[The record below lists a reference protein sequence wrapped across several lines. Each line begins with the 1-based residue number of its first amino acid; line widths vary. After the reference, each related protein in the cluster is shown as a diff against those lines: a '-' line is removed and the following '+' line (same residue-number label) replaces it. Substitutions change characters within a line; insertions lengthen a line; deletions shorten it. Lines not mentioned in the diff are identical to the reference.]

1 MTAMMKASVKQLI
14 ETLLGKTSTV
24 AAPKPAQRP
33 IFSIGIYAGR
43 SPVELGPV
51 GESDQPVITRDSVTD
66 VRARFVADP
75 FMMKENATWH
85 MFFEVVNRQAGK
97 GEIGLAES
105 QDGYRWKYR
114 QIVLRESFHLSY
126 PYVFEWQGEFYMIP
140 ESYRAKAIR
149 LYKAA
154 EFPRQWTFVKTLL
167 EGDDFVD
174 PSIFYFNRRWWLFT
188 DLDRP
193 PFHAGILR
201 LFHSENL
208 EGPWIEHPKSP
219 VLTDSPHISRPA
231 GRVLVLDDKIIR
243 YSQDCAPV
251 YGTQVRA
258 FEITELTTT
267 SYRERPLGSVPV
279 VGPTG
284 SSWNESGMHHI
295 DAHRLSGE
303 QWIACVD
310 GFHWEQPR

>member
-1 MTAMMKASVKQLI
+1 MLKVD
-14 ETLLGKTSTV
+14 G
-24 AAPKPAQRP
+24 
-33 IFSIGIYAGR
+33 
-43 SPVELGPV
+43 
-51 GESDQPVITRDSVTD
+51 
-66 VRARFVADP
+66 
-75 FMMKENATWH
+75 TWY
-85 MFFEVVNRQAGK
+85 MFFEVMNRQAGK
-97 GEIGLAES
+97 GEIGLAVS
-105 QDGYRWKYR
+105 QDARQWNYQ
-114 QIVLRESFHLSY
+114 QIVLRAPFHLSY
-126 PYVFEWQGEFYMIP
+126 PYVFEWENDYYMIP
-140 ESYRAKAIR
+140 ESYRAKSVR

-174 PSIFYFNRRWWLFT
+174 PSIFYFNFRWWLLT
-188 DLDRP
+188 DLHRS
-193 PFHAGILR
+193 PFFAGTLR
-201 LFHSENL
+201 LFHADKL
-208 EGPWIEHPKSP
+208 EGPWYEHPKSP
-219 VLTDSPHISRPA
+219 IIERDPHVARPA
-231 GRVLVLDDKIIR
+231 GRVLVLDDRIIR
-243 YSQDCAPV
+243 YTQDCAPV

-310 GFHWEQPR
+310 GFHWEQRR